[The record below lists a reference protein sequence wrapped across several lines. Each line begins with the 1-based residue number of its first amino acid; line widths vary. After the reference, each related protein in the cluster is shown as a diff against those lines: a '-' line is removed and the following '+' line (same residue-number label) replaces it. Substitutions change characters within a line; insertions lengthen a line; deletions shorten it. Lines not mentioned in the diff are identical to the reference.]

1 MFIGV
6 DFDNTIV
13 RYDSLFHRACVDKG
27 LIPASVPANKSAV
40 RDYLRGI
47 GKEEQWTAM
56 QGVVYG
62 SRMSEAELM
71 PGVLDFFRTCRSAG
85 VPVAIVSHKTRY
97 PYVGDPHDFHAAAY
111 GWLEENGF
119 FDPSDIGLDRERV
132 FFELSKAEKI
142 ARIRSIGCDV
152 FIDDL
157 PEIFSD
163 PDFPA
168 GVDRILFDPA
178 SAGPKDFPFKR
189 VRSWGEIIGMLPAAR
204 GG

>member
-27 LIPASVPANKSAV
+27 LIPASIPANKSEV

-56 QGVVYG
+56 QGEVYG
-62 SRMSEAELM
+62 SRMSEAEPM
-71 PGVLDFFRTCRSAG
+71 PGVLEFFRTCRSAG

-97 PYVGDPHDFHAAAY
+97 PYIGERHDFHAAAY
-111 GWLEENGF
+111 RWLEENGF
-119 FDPSDIGLDRERV
+119 FDASDIGLPRDRV
-132 FFELSKAEKI
+132 FFELSKAGKI

-157 PEIFSD
+157 PEIFID
-163 PDFPA
+163 PEFPA
-168 GVDRILFDPA
+168 SVDRILFDPA
-178 SAGPKDFPFKR
+178 SAAPSDYPFKR
-189 VRSWGEIIGMLPAAR
+189 AGSWEELTGTLTAPR

>member
-13 RYDSLFHRACVDKG
+13 RYDSLFHRACVEEG

-47 GKEEQWTAM
+47 GKEEQWTTM

-62 SRMSEAELM
+62 SRMSEAEPM
-71 PGVLDFFRTCRSAG
+71 PGVLDFFRACRSAG

-97 PYVGDPHDFHAAAY
+97 PYIGDPHDFHAAAY
-111 GWLEENGF
+111 GWLVEYGF
-119 FDPSDIGLDRERV
+119 FIASNIGLERQRV

-163 PDFPA
+163 PEFPM
-168 GVDRILFDPA
+168 GVDRILFDPGIGA
-178 SAGPKDFPFKR
+178 STDLPYKR
-189 VRSWGEIIGMLPAAR
+189 VRSWDELSGLLTAAR

>member
-27 LIPASVPANKSAV
+27 LIPASVPTNKSAV

-62 SRMSEAELM
+62 SRMSEAEPM
-71 PGVLDFFRTCRSAG
+71 PGVFDFFRACRSAG

-97 PYVGDPHDFHAAAY
+97 PYIGDPHDFHAAAY
-111 GWLEENGF
+111 AWLEENGF
-119 FDPSDIGLDRERV
+119 FDASDIGLERERV

-142 ARIRSIGCDV
+142 ARIRSIGCDMFV
-152 FIDDL
+152 DDL

-163 PDFPA
+163 PEFPA
-168 GVDRILFDPA
+168 GVDRVLFDPGVA
-178 SAGPKDFPFKR
+178 APKDLSYKR
-189 VRSWGEIIGMLPAAR
+189 VRSWDELSGMLTAAR

>member
-13 RYDSLFHRACVDKG
+13 RYDSLFHRACVDEG

-40 RDYLRGI
+40 RDYLRGM

-62 SRMSEAELM
+62 SRMSEAEPM
-71 PGVLDFFRTCRSAG
+71 PGVLDFFRACRSAG

-97 PYVGDPHDFHAAAY
+97 PYIGDPHDFHAAAY

-119 FDPSDIGLDRERV
+119 FNASNIGLERQRV

-163 PDFPA
+163 PAFPA
-168 GVDRILFDPA
+168 GVDRILFDPGVA
-178 SAGPKDFPFKR
+178 APKDYPYKR
-189 VRSWGEIIGMLPAAR
+189 VGSWDELSGMLTAAR